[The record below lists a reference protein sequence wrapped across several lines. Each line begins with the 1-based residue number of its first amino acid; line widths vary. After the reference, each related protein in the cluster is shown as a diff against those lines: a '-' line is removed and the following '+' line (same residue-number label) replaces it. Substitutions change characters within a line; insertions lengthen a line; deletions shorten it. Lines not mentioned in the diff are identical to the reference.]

1 MQFHSKTSKT
11 IIAALAAVLFSIN
24 PALAA
29 TVTFIPDGGANTGSI
44 DTFIPVDKIGTM
56 PLPRGRVVFRG
67 NVIEVTMIP
76 EWQFDRQVVLRGP
89 VLDTTISADGG
100 QAVLR
105 GTVFFNE
112 GTWLPYFDSSRV
124 VEDVATKDGELHGRI
139 TAINATTVT
148 LAAKDGAM
156 HQIPLRDI
164 TDIESPRAYTF
175 KLPVVSPTVINPA
188 QAFQASSTSLSF
200 NSSDRPI
207 RAAALKSQLAKGDGD
222 WSTKRLV
229 AIGTILSLVELG
241 QLAPVL
247 AVPLGSNG
255 LRRTAFIKQLQVD
268 AATGIP

>member
-1 MQFHSKTSKT
+1 MQLF
-11 IIAALAAVLFSIN
+11 IAVFFALLLAVN
-24 PALAA
+24 PVAAA
-29 TVTFIPDGGANTGSI
+29 TVSFIPDGGSNSGAI
-44 DTFIPVDKIGTM
+44 DSFIPVDKIGTM

-89 VLDTTISADGG
+89 VLDTNITADGG
-100 QAVLR
+100 QAVFR

-112 GTWLPYFDSSRV
+112 GTWLPYFDSAKV
-124 VEDVATKDGELHGRI
+124 VEDVRTKDSEFHGRI
-139 TAINATTVT
+139 TAISADTVT
-148 LAAKDGAM
+148 LAAKDGTL

-164 TDIESPRAYTF
+164 IDIESPRAYTF
-175 KLPVVSPTVINPA
+175 KLPVVSPTTINPA
-188 QAFQASSTSLSF
+188 QPFQASSVSLSF

-222 WSTKRLV
+222 WSTKKLV

-241 QLAPVL
+241 QLAPLL

-268 AATGIP
+268 AATGVP